1 VLCPQG
7 WPSRSVDFPLLWPL
21 VGGIVECVHCLGP
34 CLVLT
39 GLVTQNCPNA
49 QMQKILW
56 LYPMALP
63 APAHTPKGHSSLHHP
78 FSLHHP
84 AFSLSATVFALCPP
98 ITHHHHPPRIHHSS
112 PILHPPSPHGPGHA
126 SGPSNVGLPFVI
138 FAYGGGRQAPGALKG
153 HSPLPFNTAL
163 CLPQSTSYLI
173 SPSISITPPCDFD
186 LLPSPPSRTR
196 THCDL
201 LDSHAARTTHT
212 YENFVPISP
221 HAFFHKIN

>member
-1 VLCPQG
+1 MRKCKRYYGSTLWLCPRRHIPPRATRRSTI
-7 WPSRSVDFPLLWPL
+7 PSPSTILPFHSLLSV
-21 VGGIVECVHCLGP
+21 
-34 CLVLT
+34 
-39 GLVTQNCPNA
+39 
-49 QMQKILW
+49 
-56 LYPMALP
+56 
-63 APAHTPKGHSSLHHP
+63 
-78 FSLHHP
+78 
-84 AFSLSATVFALCPP
+84 TVFALCPP
-98 ITHHHHPPRIHHSS
+98 ITHHHHPPHIHHSS

-201 LDSHAARTTHT
+201 LDSHAARTTHA
-212 YENFVPISP
+212 YENSVPISP